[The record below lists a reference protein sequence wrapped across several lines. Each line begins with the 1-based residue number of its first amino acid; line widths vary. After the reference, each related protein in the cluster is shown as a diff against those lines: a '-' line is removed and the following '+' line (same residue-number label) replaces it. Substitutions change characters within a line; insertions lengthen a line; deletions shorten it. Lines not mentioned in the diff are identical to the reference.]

1 MSVQRRRVLVR
12 GDVQGV
18 GFRWWCAREAERL
31 GVAGWVRNLAD
42 GSVEVVVEGDDAQ
55 VASLVALVGQG
66 PRHARVSAVD
76 VHEEDPEGLAAFE
89 VEP

>member
-1 MSVQRRRVLVR
+1 M
-12 GDVQGV
+12 QGV

-31 GVAGWVRNLAD
+31 GVAGWVRNLVD
-42 GSVEVVVEGDDAQ
+42 GAVEVVVEGADAD
-55 VASLVALVGQG
+55 VESLVALVREG

-76 VHEEDPEGLAAFE
+76 VHDEAPEGLVAFE